1 MINWFW
7 LTKQQI
13 DVIRENEKI
22 RKLLIESF
30 KKEKEQ
36 LKTELEQEKA
46 LRKSAE
52 DALSEKEA
60 LVNQKSELAS
70 NAYSI
75 ANDSISSIENSFNQ
89 SIDSL
94 KVTIEENIQESY
106 SSVSGIITA
115 LDNVIKQFEDV
126 AETNKQNCQTKYDE
140 AISRNDYATAG
151 QFSGLMAGYGDA
163 ASKFSYI
170 RSELIQKLLRVQ
182 VSSYQNNLLSSNG
195 YVFSNT
201 KSQILNAI
209 NDGKTNLNRLYLSSQ
224 NTDNNNNNNEPDILD
239 HEMMQEVQDIL
250 SYPWRFIDVWKNS
263 NENWYSQVHA
273 FNSVGISV
281 AIFEEEFGNSDNS
294 INVTYNKQLKVKYH
308 LFDSISA
315 PEITEDLS
323 VIHTSKMLNQGN
335 MYAVI
340 RTVKNGGMGPGAEKA
355 VIPPN
360 NTVISF
366 YRREGQNNGG
376 REYLTYWDRIFLD
389 TNGANEIYLVISGLQ
404 VGESVPYN
412 YRQMPSQWDK
422 FVSNNPG
429 GVKINIKRETENQF
443 HIYYCE
449 NDNADIN
456 LGTLFKFSLD
466 RDNKEIINCIDCHD
480 QILTTVT
487 WGTTPLFVTPNNLDP
502 NS

>member
-1 MINWFW
+1 MIFLLKLILSNYKNQEKN
-7 LTKQQI
+7 LVNLKQ
-13 DVIRENEKI
+13 
-22 RKLLIESF
+22 
-30 KKEKEQ
+30 EKEQ
-36 LKTELEQEKA
+36 LKAQLEQEKA
-46 LRKSAE
+46 LRKVAE

-70 NAYSI
+70 NTYST
-75 ANDSISSIENSFNQ
+75 ANNSISAIENSFNQ
-89 SIDSL
+89 SIDYL

-106 SSVSGIITA
+106 SNVSNLFSN
-115 LDNVIKQFEDV
+115 LDNIIKQFEDV
-126 AETNKQNCQTKYDE
+126 SETNRQNCQKGYDE
-140 AISRNDYATAG
+140 AISRNDYTTAA
-151 QFSGLMAGYGDA
+151 QLSALASGYGDA

-209 NDGKTNLNRLYLSSQ
+209 NDGKTNLNRLYLSGQ
-224 NTDNNNNNNEPDILD
+224 NTNNNVSPQPGSGTSTNPDIKWEID
-239 HEMMQEVQDIL
+239 SVL
-250 SYPWRFIDVWKNS
+250 SYPWRFIDLWKNS

-273 FNSVGISV
+273 FNSV

-294 INVTYNKQLKVKYH
+294 INVTYNKQLEVKYH
-308 LFDSISA
+308 LFNSISE

-340 RTVKNGGMGPGAEKA
+340 RSVKNGGMSSAAERA

-366 YRREGQNNGG
+366 YRREGQNNEG

-389 TNGANEIYLVISGLQ
+389 TNGADEIYLVIFGLQ

-449 NDNADIN
+449 DDNADIN

-466 RDNKEIINCIDCHD
+466 RDNKEIINCIDC
-480 QILTTVT
+480 LVT
-487 WGTTPLFVTPNNLDP
+487 IEGNNGPVFETQNKLDP